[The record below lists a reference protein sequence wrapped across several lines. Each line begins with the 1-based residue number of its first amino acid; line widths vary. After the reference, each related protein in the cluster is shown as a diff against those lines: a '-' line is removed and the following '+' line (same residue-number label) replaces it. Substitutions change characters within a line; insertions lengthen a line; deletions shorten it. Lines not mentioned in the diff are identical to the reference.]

1 MVSVL
6 RAYNHNPSESGK
18 VTDTLYQAS
27 LKGRMS
33 FQELMSA
40 IKGVVPIA
48 SQLGV
53 GYDQLAAALA
63 TMTTVGYDAEN
74 SLMGLN
80 MVMVRLTNPSA
91 QLKTALQA
99 AGYASGQALIQ
110 AKGFAG
116 AIEFITKA
124 AGDDEQAMI
133 QMAGGA
139 RAYKAVAALAAN
151 GGALFAQKL
160 QELSASA
167 GSVNQAFAQTE
178 QTFRMQ
184 WSQFIVTTKQ
194 VGEEVGNLLLPAL
207 TLLVRVLRSIGT
219 AVKTAAARTLP

>member
-1 MVSVL
+1 
-6 RAYNHNPSESGK
+6 
-18 VTDTLYQAS
+18 
-27 LKGRMS
+27 
-33 FQELMSA
+33 
-40 IKGVVPIA
+40 
-48 SQLGV
+48 
-53 GYDQLAAALA
+53 
-63 TMTTVGYDAEN
+63 
-74 SLMGLN
+74 
-80 MVMVRLTNPSA
+80 
-91 QLKTALQA
+91 
-99 AGYASGQALIQ
+99 
-110 AKGFAG
+110 
-116 AIEFITKA
+116 
-124 AGDDEQAMI
+124 MI

-160 QELSASA
+160 QELSDSA

-219 AVKTAAARTLP
+219 AVKTAAEAVPMLRAGGGGCGYWSSISGRDGGLHRLQHPDQGLHPGDAGAGVGDAPDAGRAGDDSGTAFDDGPELRQGEHGRKGPVGNAAGPSAGDPRLRGDHRCDLRVHCSGDEGDR